1 VKWRETEL
9 FVARLKIHCFFFL
22 VTLLSQSDICCLI
35 EFKHFKM
42 DSMFYSWDIYCLI
55 EFKHFKV
62 GSMLYPWDICYLI
75 EFKHFKMGSMFYPR
89 QVNLSLGPL
98 LPPIVQHK
106 MPAAH
111 RQLHFKGS
119 CLSDLGTFKAFS
131 LNSDLQWHTSNGM
144 I

>member
-1 VKWRETEL
+1 
-9 FVARLKIHCFFFL
+9 
-22 VTLLSQSDICCLI
+22 
-35 EFKHFKM
+35 
-42 DSMFYSWDIYCLI
+42 MFYSWDIYCLI

-62 GSMLYPWDICYLI
+62 GSMFYPWDICCLI
-75 EFKHFKMGSMFYPR
+75 EFKHFKMGPP
-89 QVNLSLGPL
+89 QVYLWAPP
-98 LPPIVQHK
+98 PPIVQHK

-131 LNSDLQWHTSNGM
+131 VNSELQGHTSNGM